1 MSVGYD
7 EAFGWYWG
15 RDAYLQA
22 LLFPQGAF
30 QLILRGGYFYAV
42 AEPLNTS
49 PAENGISGTLEA
61 RLRLAR
67 WFSMQL
73 VLYSQL
79 ALTPQTDN
87 LVTPFGFNGTVTAT
101 ARF

>member
-1 MSVGYD
+1 
-7 EAFGWYWG
+7 
-15 RDAYLQA
+15 LQA
-22 LLFPQGAF
+22 MLFPQGRF
-30 QLILRGGYFYAV
+30 QLILRGGYFYSV
-42 AEPLNTS
+42 AEPLNTA

-67 WFSMQL
+67 WFSVEL

-79 ALTPQTDN
+79 ALNPQTDN